1 MKELIIKILNTI
13 ISYYFYNLNA
23 YIFSKT
29 KGDITSLVIGPDVN
43 RNFKLNHAENI
54 TFGTNVVINGDCYI
68 NAEGGV
74 EIKSYCHIGK
84 GLTIFSS
91 NHNYDSENFI
101 PYDKKILL
109 KPVCINKFVWIGANV
124 TIVPGVTIGEGVV
137 IGSGTVVTKDVPD
150 YAIIGGNPH
159 RILKYRNIETFNN
172 LKKNGRFY

>member
-1 MKELIIKILNTI
+1 LNR
-13 ISYYFYNLNA
+13 
-23 YIFSKT
+23 YIFSKV
-29 KGDITSLVIGPDVN
+29 KGDVNTIIIGPDVN

-91 NHNYDSENFI
+91 NHNYDSEDFI

-109 KPVCINKFVWIGANV
+109 KPVCINEFVWVGANV
-124 TIVPGVTIGEGVV
+124 TIVPGVSIGEGVV

-159 RILKYRNIETFNN
+159 KVIKFRNIETFQR
-172 LKKNGRFY
+172 LKSERKFY

>member
-1 MKELIIKILNTI
+1 MLFIRYINKLISFYI
-13 ISYYFYNLNA
+13 YNLNK
-23 YIFSKT
+23 YTFSKV
-29 KGDITSLVIGPDVN
+29 KGEVRSIVIGPDVN
-43 RNFKLNHAENI
+43 KNFKFNHPENI
-54 TFGTNVVINGDCYI
+54 IFGKHVVINGDCYI

-91 NHNYDSENFI
+91 NHNYDSDEFI
-101 PYDKKILL
+101 PYDKKVIL

-137 IGSGTVVTKDVPD
+137 IGAGTVVTKDVPD

-159 RILKYRNIETFNN
+159 KIIKYRNIETFKH
-172 LKKNGRFY
+172 LKENGKFY